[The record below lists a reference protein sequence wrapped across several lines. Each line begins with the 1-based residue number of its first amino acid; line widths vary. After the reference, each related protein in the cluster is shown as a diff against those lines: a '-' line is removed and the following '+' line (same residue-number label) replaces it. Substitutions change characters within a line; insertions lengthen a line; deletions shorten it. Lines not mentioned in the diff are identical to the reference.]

1 MSEPILNCPWHSIA
15 ASLKPALYAGLAQIR
30 GRQRQQITLKL
41 LYLVLSGTNGG
52 GYEATLL
59 GQTALDYMYAF
70 LWQLPAWM
78 YMLQEMT
85 GKSADRL
92 EKSCSWWSGRLA
104 GRLQMR

>member
-1 MSEPILNCPWHSIA
+1 M
-15 ASLKPALYAGLAQIR
+15 
-30 GRQRQQITLKL
+30 
-41 LYLVLSGTNGG
+41 LSGTNGG

-104 GRLQMR
+104 GRLQCASCSHSDGSNEQVSCRLQEIAISSGIVANKQQL